1 MPTISPVYATLFD
14 SEVKQAYQGESEPSL
29 RGAVRVKT
37 GVVGSSMKFNKLGKG
52 VASIRIPGTDVTPM
66 NLVYAP
72 VTATLVDW
80 NASEY
85 SDIFSQA
92 KVNFNDR
99 QELAMAIRSAMNRR
113 YDQTIIDAMIAAS
126 APETVS
132 EDIGAT
138 DSGMNIAK
146 LVAAKK
152 ALDSNNVPAGDRH
165 ILMHA
170 NQLADLLG
178 TTQITS
184 SDYNSVKALV
194 RGEIDTYMGF
204 QFHTIGDRD
213 EGGLAVVSNERP
225 VFAWHKS
232 AVGLAI
238 GIDIRTTIDWI
249 AEKRSWLVSAD
260 FSAGAVTI
268 DEEGLVEI
276 SAYEA

>member
-1 MPTISPVYATLFD
+1 
-14 SEVKQAYQGESEPSL
+14 
-29 RGAVRVKT
+29 
-37 GVVGSSMKFNKLGKG
+37 
-52 VASIRIPGTDVTPM
+52 
-66 NLVYAP
+66 
-72 VTATLVDW
+72 
-80 NASEY
+80 
-85 SDIFSQA
+85 
-92 KVNFNDR
+92 
-99 QELAMAIRSAMNRR
+99 
-113 YDQTIIDAMIAAS
+113 
-126 APETVS
+126 
-132 EDIGAT
+132 
-138 DSGMNIAK
+138 
-146 LVAAKK
+146 
-152 ALDSNNVPAGDRH
+152 
-165 ILMHA
+165 MHA

-225 VFAWHKS
+225 VFVWHKN
-232 AVGLAI
+232 AVALAV